1 MSGTIERQVV
11 EALADLSSAPPE
23 GLFAPGAVT
32 WHSFDEVEAPT
43 VPDTFASL
51 AAIRAVVPDF
61 TMTELRT
68 GDGYA
73 QYVVT
78 GTLPDGSTLRAP
90 AALVVHVDGGMVTR
104 IEEYV
109 DTGQLAPLFALLG

>member
-1 MSGTIERQVV
+1 MSGIERRVV
-11 EALADLSSAPPE
+11 DALADTSSEVPE

-43 VPDTFASL
+43 VPDTFATL
-51 AAIRAVVPDF
+51 RAIRGQVPDF
-61 TMTELRT
+61 TMTEVRT
-68 GDGYA
+68 GEGFA

-78 GTLPDGSTLRAP
+78 GTLPGGQTLRAP
-90 AALVVHVDGGMVTR
+90 AALAIHVSDGLVTR

-109 DTGQLAPLFALLG
+109 DTGQLTPLFALLG